1 MQKRSKGV
9 IEQNSQNGNYQLCAE
24 EALAEVTH
32 LRHSLLNRFSLGPP
46 LRSHLDFQQ
55 HQR

>member
-1 MQKRSKGV
+1 MQKRNKGV
-9 IEQNSQNGNYQLCAE
+9 IEQNPQNGNYQACAE